1 MELTATHKLLVSFFI
16 IEILPPLNYNVNAEC
31 TIALANRPIMFQGVS
46 HIMKKKDVV
55 DLIRY
60 HVDNNESGFIELAYD
75 IATEFRE
82 SGDINLSSYI
92 ISLVSSKSNSFVPQ
106 SANFAISEFV
116 TKMKESN
123 TNVFTPAP
131 ILADIEGIVNAV
143 GYHAGV
149 NKFLFS
155 GPPGTGKTETAKQ
168 LARILDRQLYYV
180 NFELVI
186 DSKLGQTQKN
196 IASLFEEIN
205 RQSFPE
211 TLIILFDEID
221 ALAMDRINS
230 SDLREMGRATTAL
243 MKGLDE
249 LNEDI
254 ILLATTNMI
263 KHFDKALLRR
273 FDKIVDFSRYSKD
286 DLIDIAEKLLD
297 SDLKKFKFPLDN
309 RRLCKKLFTIAPQLP
324 YPGDLKNVI
333 RTSIVFSNPES
344 PTEYV
349 GNIRKAL
356 CPDMKLDSGSL
367 KELGFSLREMEVLTG
382 VPKST
387 LARRVKGDIN

>member
-1 MELTATHKLLVSFFI
+1 
-16 IEILPPLNYNVNAEC
+16 
-31 TIALANRPIMFQGVS
+31 
-46 HIMKKKDVV
+46 MKKKDVV

-60 HVDNNESGFIELAYD
+60 HVDNNESGFVELAYD

-82 SGDINLSSYI
+82 NGDINLSSYI
-92 ISLVSSKSNSFVPQ
+92 ISLLSSKSNTFIPQ

-123 TNVFTPAP
+123 TNVFAPAP
-131 ILADIEGIVNAV
+131 IMSDIEGIVNAV

-149 NKFLFS
+149 NKFLLS

-168 LARILDRQLYYV
+168 LARILERQLYYV
-180 NFELVI
+180 NFELLI

-263 KHFDKALLRR
+263 QHFDKALLRR
-273 FDKIVDFSRYSKD
+273 FDKIVDFSRYTRD
-286 DLIDIAEKLLD
+286 DLIEIAEKLLD
-297 SDLKKFKFPLDN
+297 IDLKKFKFPLEN
-309 RRLCKKLFTIAPQLP
+309 RRLCKKIFALAPYLP
-324 YPGDLKNVI
+324 YPGDLKNII
-333 RTSIVFSNPES
+333 RTSIVFSDPES
-344 PTEYV
+344 TAEYV
-349 GNIRKAL
+349 RNIWKAL
-356 CPDMKLDSGSL
+356 CPDMELDSATL
-367 KELGFSLREMEVLTG
+367 KEQGFSLREMEVLTG
-382 VPKST
+382 IPKST
-387 LARRVKGDIN
+387 LARKAKGDVN

>member
-1 MELTATHKLLVSFFI
+1 
-16 IEILPPLNYNVNAEC
+16 
-31 TIALANRPIMFQGVS
+31 
-46 HIMKKKDVV
+46 MKKKDVV

-60 HVDNNESGFIELAYD
+60 HVDNNESGFVELAYD

-82 SGDINLSSYI
+82 NGDINLSSYI
-92 ISLVSSKSNSFVPQ
+92 ISLLSSKSNTFIPQ

-123 TNVFTPAP
+123 TNVFVPEP
-131 ILADIEGIVNAV
+131 IISDIEGIVNAV

-168 LARILDRQLYYV
+168 LARILERQLYYV
-180 NFELVI
+180 NFELLI

-263 KHFDKALLRR
+263 QHFDKALLRR
-273 FDKIVDFSRYSKD
+273 FDKIVDFSRYTRD
-286 DLIDIAEKLLD
+286 NLIEVAEKLLD
-297 SDLKKFKFPLDN
+297 IDLKKFKFPLEN
-309 RRLCKKLFTIAPQLP
+309 RRLCKKIFTLAPHLP
-324 YPGDLKNVI
+324 YPGDLKNII

-349 GNIRKAL
+349 KNIWKAL
-356 CPDMKLDSGSL
+356 NPDMELDSATL

-382 VPKST
+382 IPKST
-387 LARRVKGDIN
+387 LARKAKGDVN